1 MLQVC
6 HWLRTHFGPSSCA
19 GHDRVC
25 LSEGPPNRQ
34 QQQQQHHSSNSNSND
49 TAATPTAEAAAPAAA
64 ATPSATATHDGRL
77 SMIQSSA
84 ERADGRTCGAV
95 VEKQEFRS
103 QIRFKQ
109 TVSQSTP
116 PSKAKL
122 AHIQSVGKA

>member
-1 MLQVC
+1 VAAPFHVQRKTPELKQPKWM
-6 HWLRTHFGPSSCA
+6 
-19 GHDRVC
+19 DRRYKEALATASLAV
-25 LSEGPPNRQ
+25 
-34 QQQQQHHSSNSNSND
+34 SNNHCNCNCNG
-49 TAATPTAEAAAPAAA
+49 TAATPTAEAAPAAAA

-122 AHIQSVGKA
+122 AQIQSVGKA